1 MSSSLPA
8 SYQDWDMPEPI
19 LNLDQTG
26 PLVMGAGARRGDST
40 AGLTGPLPR
49 LSDEQ
54 SIALQLAKKYAMEQS
69 IKMVRVSVSILLKDS
84 LPCTI

>member
-1 MSSSLPA
+1 MSSSSPPT
-8 SYQDWDMPEPI
+8 YQDWGMPEPI

-26 PLVMGAGARRGDST
+26 PLVMGTGARRGDST

-69 IKMVRVSVSILLKDS
+69 IKMVKFYVL
-84 LPCTI
+84 